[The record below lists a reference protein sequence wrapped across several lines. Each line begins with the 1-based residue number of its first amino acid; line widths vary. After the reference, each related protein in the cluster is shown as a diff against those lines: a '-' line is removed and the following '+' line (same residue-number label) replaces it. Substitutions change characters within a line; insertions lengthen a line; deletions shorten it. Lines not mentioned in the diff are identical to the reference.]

1 MASKIASLLVRVY
14 RNWRARHRHPVSF
27 VLHLVGIPAC
37 FVAAPVL
44 LIARQFLPAAACF
57 VGGYVLQFIG
67 HLLEGNPPGE
77 ALLLRRLLGR
87 K

>member
-1 MASKIASLLVRVY
+1 MILSLLARAY
-14 RNWRARHRHPVSF
+14 GHWRSRHRHPVSF
-27 VLHLVGIPAC
+27 ALHVVGIPAC

-44 LIARQFLPAAACF
+44 LIARQFPAAGVCF

-67 HLLEGNPPGE
+67 HFVEGNRSGE
-77 ALLLRRLLGR
+77 AWLLRRLLGR